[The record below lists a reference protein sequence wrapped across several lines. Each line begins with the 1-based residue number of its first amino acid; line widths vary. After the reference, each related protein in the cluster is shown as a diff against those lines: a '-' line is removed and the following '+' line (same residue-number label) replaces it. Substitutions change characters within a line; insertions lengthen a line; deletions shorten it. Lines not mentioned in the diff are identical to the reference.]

1 MPPAGN
7 QLVKDV
13 LDVRMNGIAE
23 GRFSKTRLDKSFYD
37 KIGLWVTKTLRF
49 KPVCSAMKT
58 RISLLKIERFNK
70 HGHYDI

>member
-23 GRFSKTRLDKSFYD
+23 GRFSKIRLDKSFHD
-37 KIGLWVTKTLRF
+37 KIGLRVAKKLRF
-49 KPVCSAMKT
+49 KPVCSAV
-58 RISLLKIERFNK
+58 KI
-70 HGHYDI
+70 